1 MEIVRSTYI
10 PAKALH
16 LPVPNP
22 EEQNGYVERLEQEQ
36 TRQSKTAL
44 SVDSQ
49 SNSGINSRH
58 RQEALHDT
66 EIDRKEGTS
75 LTTRDTAPNTATK
88 EGLAALSS
96 GGGSAAFI
104 TQQLSQEAATL
115 AGHLES
121 TIHNNASQAYKNTL
135 GLTATIMGLQGFREK
150 FV

>member
-16 LPVPNP
+16 LPIPNS

-36 TRQSKTAL
+36 ARQSKAAL

-49 SNSGINSRH
+49 SNSGIHSRH
-58 RQEALHDT
+58 RQEALRDA
-66 EIDRKEGTS
+66 EIERKNS
-75 LTTRDTAPNTATK
+75 TALITGNETHPSTPR

-104 TQQLSQEAATL
+104 AQQLSQEAATL
-115 AGHLES
+115 AGHLETS
-121 TIHNNASQAYKNTL
+121 IHDNASQAYKNTL
-135 GLTATIMGLQGFREK
+135 GLTATIMGLQGYREK